1 MDAPAVNVLRRALA
15 IFLAAVLAVGS
26 AQAARIKE
34 LARVDGDREHRLIGY
49 GLVVGLS
56 GSGDSDRNR
65 ATRLALANAL
75 THFQVT
81 VNESEILSRNT
92 AAVIVTSAAS
102 AWGEAGDRL
111 DVQVSSLGDA
121 RSLQGGTL
129 MLTPLYGADEKLYAL
144 AQGPLTTGSFSFEMN
159 ATSVQRNHPT
169 VGMIA
174 RGAILERAVT
184 VVPPAA
190 DAAAH
195 GDEGQAT
202 AAALILNTPDL
213 TTAARMQAALGALP
227 EISAVRVVHPG
238 KITFS
243 VETASVPLVLAKV
256 EALEIAPDQPARLV
270 VNERTGTLVAG
281 GDIRLGRA
289 VIAQDDL
296 RIAINTSFRVSQPF
310 PQFQPGDGIAT
321 VTVPESAVD
330 VRDDTQAAVIAVDD
344 AATVLDLVNAL
355 RNARVPAKSM
365 VSIFQSLRAAGA
377 LNAQIVVQ

>member
-1 MDAPAVNVLRRALA
+1 MDAPAVNVLHPALA
-15 IFLAAVLAVGS
+15 VFLAGLLAVGS

-34 LARVDGDREHRLIGY
+34 LARIDGDREHRLIGY

-81 VNESEILSRNT
+81 VNESELLSRNT
-92 AAVIVTSAAS
+92 AAVIVTAAAS

-129 MLTPLYGADEKLYAL
+129 MLTPLYGGDEKLYAL

-184 VVPPAA
+184 AVPPVA
-190 DAAAH
+190 DA
-195 GDEGQAT
+195 DSVSSETNAT
-202 AAALILNTPDL
+202 VAALILNTPDL
-213 TTAARMQAALGALP
+213 STAARVQAALGALP

-238 KITFS
+238 KISFR
-243 VETASVPLVLAKV
+243 VRAASVPLVLAKV

-310 PQFQPGDGIAT
+310 PQFRPGDGIAT
-321 VTVPESAVD
+321 VTLPESSVE
-330 VRDDTQAAVIAVDD
+330 VREDTQAAVIAVDD

-355 RNARVPAKSM
+355 RKARVPAKSM